1 MVLLEDTPS
10 GRLRLSSPEK
20 PGAELHF
27 NREDIRAAADAFAVL
42 LAHGPPVGE
51 RAPSSPS
58 SLRRATTTSL
68 QPTPGAPAGANEGE
82 KDVNGLLTI
91 KHAAKLLALSD
102 SMVRKLLRTGHL
114 VAVRI
119 GRSVR
124 VRADDVRAMINATAG
139 DT

>member
-10 GRLRLSSPEK
+10 GRLRLSSPDK

-27 NREDIRAAADAFAVL
+27 NREDIRAATDAFAVL
-42 LAHGPPVGE
+42 LAHGE
-51 RAPSSPS
+51 RAPSSPTS
-58 SLRRATTTSL
+58 PRRATTTSL
-68 QPTPGAPAGANEGE
+68 QPAPAASAAANEGE

-124 VRADDVRAMINATAG
+124 VRAEDVRALIHADRG
-139 DT
+139 